1 MIKRIVINALAL
13 AVATLV
19 LPGIT
24 LVAGEQYKGILTVKG
39 ALTLLGVA
47 IIFGVVNAVVKPLF
61 KVLTGCVVML
71 TFGLFLFVINGAM
84 MLLVSWIC
92 THFGLAWQIT
102 GAMSDWHT
110 WLTAIEGGVIVAVVS
125 FLAAKFLKDHK

>member
-24 LVAGEQYKGILTVKG
+24 LVAGEQYKGILTAKG

-61 KVLTGCVVML
+61 KALTGCLVLL

-84 MLLVSWIC
+84 MMLVSWIC
-92 THFGLAWQIT
+92 TNFGLGWQIT

-110 WLTAIEGGVIVAVVS
+110 WLTAIEGGAIVAVVS
-125 FLAAKFLKDHK
+125 FLTAKFIK